1 MKRITTIVC
10 LLFVAA
16 LISRG
21 QLIINHRS
29 INITTLTESEIDLA
43 KTTLHIAYGHTSHGS
58 QIITGMDELIDFA
71 NGGGKGMS
79 FPDDIFAFNNGGTDG
94 ALDLR
99 DLPFNINGDTYIDLG
114 QPDREI
120 WATLTRNYLNLNHDV
135 NVVMWSWCGE
145 MGWASAEEIDT
156 SYLELMNNLEA
167 DFPHVKFVYMTGH
180 LDGTGTTDTHYL
192 RAQQIRNYCKTNKKI
207 LFDFADI
214 ESYDPDT
221 LVNYMEH
228 YATDNCDYDS
238 SGYSRNWAIRWQ
250 NKHTENVDWYYCEPA
265 HSQALNGNQKA
276 YAAWRMFAEIA
287 KMITPS
293 GVPTTNVVSDTV
305 VGNGKT
311 ACFDA
316 LDSIT
321 VAGDGTSVEFRS
333 GSVVD
338 LIAGKRILLKPG
350 FHAFEGSVFDASIT
364 TNSIYCSSSSGSS
377 AYNPVDKSALLNST
391 TLKNNDGN
399 QPYIKVYPNPNNGI
413 FNLQLSGFK
422 GKTDIRMLNLM
433 GKTVYQTTINEDN
446 TMEVGLPAL
455 PRGIYSVKANNGT
468 TVQTIKMIIR

>member
-1 MKRITTIVC
+1 MKRITTIAC
-10 LLFVAA
+10 LLFVAT

-58 QIITGMDELIDFA
+58 QIITGMEGLIGFA

-79 FPDDIFAFNNGGTDG
+79 FPDDIFSFNYDGWDG

-99 DLPFNINGDTYIDLG
+99 DTPFSGADDLG
-114 QPDREI
+114 NPNREA
-120 WATLTRNYLNLNHDV
+120 WATATRNYLIANPDR
-135 NVVMWSWCGE
+135 NVIMWSWCGQ
-145 MGWASAEEIDT
+145 MGWASEEEIDT
-156 SYLELMNNLEA
+156 SYLELMNNLET

-265 HSQALNGNQKA
+265 HSQALNGNLKA

-287 KMITPS
+287 KMITLAE
-293 GVPTTNVVSDTV
+293 VPTTNVVSDTV
-305 VGNGKT
+305 VGNGKS

-316 LDSIT
+316 LDSII
-321 VAGDGTSVEFRS
+321 VAGDGTSVEFQS

-338 LIAGKRILLKPG
+338 LIAGKRILLKSG
-350 FHAFEGSVFDASIT
+350 FHAFEGSAFDASIT
-364 TNSIYCSSSSGSS
+364 TNSTYCSSSSSS
-377 AYNPVDKSALLNST
+377 YSYNPVEKSVLLNNT
-391 TLKNNDGN
+391 PLKNNNGN
-399 QPYIKVYPNPNNGI
+399 QPYIKVYPNPNNGL

-422 GKTDIRMLNLM
+422 GKTDIRMINLM
-433 GKTVYQTTINEDN
+433 GKTVYQTILNEDN